1 MSSCGKLRSN
11 TVVVG
16 ADIAGLS
23 VVYEQ
28 FRVFHGSVHVTRTC
42 ERVIVSTSEI
52 PAKDQ
57 ASKRTTRM
65 PCRMETALYGLW
77 ILVCILTGFRGYA
90 PWPVVVFVCTVLG
103 SALIWL
109 MRQQVVERNL
119 ATASYP
125 GYVTLFAI
133 VYLLSG
139 ALYLFG
145 VTLARITAIWSV

>member
-1 MSSCGKLRSN
+1 
-11 TVVVG
+11 
-16 ADIAGLS
+16 
-23 VVYEQ
+23 
-28 FRVFHGSVHVTRTC
+28 
-42 ERVIVSTSEI
+42 
-52 PAKDQ
+52 
-57 ASKRTTRM
+57 M
-65 PCRMETALYGLW
+65 PWRIETALYWLW
-77 ILVCILTGFRGYA
+77 ILVCVLFGFRGYA

-109 MRQQVVERNL
+109 MRQQVVERDL

-145 VTLARITAIWSV
+145 VTLARIAAIWSD